1 MRRRNDGQGAAGHA
15 RDEGMALYQRS
26 GREGSPQYSFISEIS
41 PEEEEPTGFW
51 HTQCLPL
58 KFEQLDFPLVSP
70 SPFPVDFSDELY
82 LTAIEYA
89 RTPSVLLL
97 PVRSPR

>member
-1 MRRRNDGQGAAGHA
+1 
-15 RDEGMALYQRS
+15 
-26 GREGSPQYSFISEIS
+26 
-41 PEEEEPTGFW
+41 
-51 HTQCLPL
+51 L

-70 SPFPVDFSDELY
+70 SPFSVVFPDKLY

>member
-1 MRRRNDGQGAAGHA
+1 MRRRIDGQGAAGHA

-51 HTQCLPL
+51 HAQ
-58 KFEQLDFPLVSP
+58 SP
-70 SPFPVDFSDELY
+70 QGKAYQKSQPEMEMEKQAEDQV
-82 LTAIEYA
+82 I
-89 RTPSVLLL
+89 
-97 PVRSPR
+97 